1 MEDVV
6 KNLVNNAE
14 FVSKVADEVEKR
26 VTIKELKE
34 INEKISYLI
43 TNVSQLVDSM
53 KLVWEKFEDY
63 DKKFNIILEQIYRN
77 QEDIKRLNE
86 RLDKHEEEI
95 KKLNERLDKNEEK
108 LDKMIQNL
116 GKHEEEIKKLNERL
130 DKNEEK
136 LDKMIQ
142 NLGKH
147 EEEIKKLNER
157 LDKNEEKLDKM
168 IKKLDQDYKTIAR
181 VVGNT
186 EEEALDYLTWKFK
199 NEFGKDVELYRL
211 DIPHVTEIDIYGEF
225 EDYVIIG
232 ETKERGSISAY
243 NELARHVKKLQ
254 KIKPEINNKK
264 LILIIYALAPSKDLI
279 DQCRKEGIYLTSGFR
294 DYSQLK
300 LT

>member
-1 MEDVV
+1 
-6 KNLVNNAE
+6 
-14 FVSKVADEVEKR
+14 
-26 VTIKELKE
+26 
-34 INEKISYLI
+34 
-43 TNVSQLVDSM
+43 
-53 KLVWEKFEDY
+53 
-63 DKKFNIILEQIYRN
+63 
-77 QEDIKRLNE
+77 
-86 RLDKHEEEI
+86 
-95 KKLNERLDKNEEK
+95 
-108 LDKMIQNL
+108 
-116 GKHEEEIKKLNERL
+116 
-130 DKNEEK
+130 